1 MDTLERIRRL
11 REHDK
16 RRARLDLVQA
26 ERRHQAQRDRLDAV
40 DARVQQARADAPEG
54 DAAELA
60 LYHAFRLRMEMVG
73 RREQDFL
80 NETGR
85 IVDERRD
92 VVVVKARE
100 AEVVALLQEA
110 QEEEAALE
118 ERRDEENDLAE
129 MAVQTW
135 ARTRRKVA

>member
-16 RRARLDLVQA
+16 RRARLDLLQA
-26 ERRHQAQRDRLDAV
+26 ERRHQAQRERLDAV
-40 DARVQQARADAPEG
+40 EARVEKARREAPEG

-80 NETGR
+80 SETGR

-92 VVVVKARE
+92 VVTEKARE
-100 AEVVALLQEA
+100 AEVVKLLQEA
-110 QEEEAALE
+110 RDEEAAYE
-118 ERRDEENDLAE
+118 ERRDEEKDLAQL
-129 MAVQTW
+129 AVDGW
-135 ARTRRKVA
+135 HRAKKVA